1 MYIQTQTTPNPNA
14 LKFLP
19 GGEIKSGNPVSF
31 NDKEN
36 CASSALAKLLLSI
49 ENVREV
55 FYGSDF
61 ITITKNEDGNWDLM
75 KPEIL
80 VTIMD
85 YLVAGR
91 EVFIGDLNADSD
103 VSNGEDSDIVT
114 QIKEIIEHR
123 VRPAVAADGG
133 DIIFMSFEDGI
144 VKVELRGSCAGCPS
158 STVTLKHGIENMLKH
173 YVPEVLAVEEV

>member
-19 GGEIKSGNPVSF
+19 GVEIKAGNPVSF

-91 EVFIGDLNADSD
+91 EVFIQDLNADSD
-103 VSNGEDSDIVT
+103 VSAGEDSDIVT